1 MSSRCAA
8 AIVQKSFYS
17 VFHGEFL
24 SSASP
29 QQTEVVKV
37 KGKFGGPQPNA
48 GRKKG
53 GMNARTKMLRSI
65 ADNAVKKGRSPLD
78 IMLKNMR
85 FYDEKA
91 ESMLAVV
98 ESKLG
103 DKKVVAAEILA
114 LLQEMS
120 NYRMSAQKCA
130 CDAAP
135 FAVKVDDERMKAKPE
150 GDMTPDELSDYYNKL
165 RLRPTSVEPLI
176 IDNETGDPVHADDA
190 AED

>member
-1 MSSRCAA
+1 
-8 AIVQKSFYS
+8 
-17 VFHGEFL
+17 
-24 SSASP
+24 
-29 QQTEVVKV
+29 
-37 KGKFGGPQPNA
+37 
-48 GRKKG
+48 
-53 GMNARTKMLRSI
+53 MLRSI

-135 FAVKVDDERMKAKPE
+135 FVHPKLSAIAVKVDDERMKAKPE